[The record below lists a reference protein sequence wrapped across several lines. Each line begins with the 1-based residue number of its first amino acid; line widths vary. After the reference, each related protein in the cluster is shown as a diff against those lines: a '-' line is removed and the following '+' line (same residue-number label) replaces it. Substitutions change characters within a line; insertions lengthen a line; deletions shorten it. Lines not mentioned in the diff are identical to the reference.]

1 MRKIYF
7 DKNTLQYF
15 DEFDAVF
22 AETTNLIT
30 VVDIA
35 PKGSTFELWRYG
47 ERRFAFGY
55 NEIEIKNGSVAAKRH
70 SFAVAS
76 CNFPIESATLYEKHI
91 DKNKFDEIVK
101 AYNLIPLEI

>member
-47 ERRFAFGY
+47 ERRFA
-55 NEIEIKNGSVAAKRH
+55 
-70 SFAVAS
+70 
-76 CNFPIESATLYEKHI
+76 
-91 DKNKFDEIVK
+91 
-101 AYNLIPLEI
+101 

>member
-1 MRKIYF
+1 MRIIYF
-7 DKNTLQYF
+7 NKDTLQYF
-15 DEFDAVF
+15 DAFDTAFV
-22 AETTNLIT
+22 ETTNYIT

-35 PKGSTFELWRYG
+35 PNGSTFELWRCG

-55 NEIEIKNGSVAAKRH
+55 NDIEVKNGSVAAKRH

-91 DKNKFDEIVK
+91 DKNKFDELLA
-101 AYNLIPLEI
+101 AYNLTPIEI